1 MKKIMLDSPETAA
14 IYAVAEY
21 ILVNNTTYYICIS
34 KENL

>member
-14 IYAVAEY
+14 IYAEY
-21 ILVNNTTYYICIS
+21 ILVNNTTYYICNS

>member
-14 IYAVAEY
+14 IYAEY
-21 ILVNNTTYYICIS
+21 ILVNNTTLYYICIS